1 MENFPFSSSI
11 LLWCIWTRIT
21 VLNSRSYKVR
31 CKGFK
36 FSFIILEAFD
46 RTIRLIF
53 YQSFKLKKHWRHL
66 EKLSTKMRK
75 YLAPVVERVGS
86 GPYKSAWINSSKWEA
101 LDVYGVNGSL
111 WLLASLGQK
120 NCLVLLLLVLLVL
133 LLQEMLQE
141 TWICFKTGTVGWPS
155 HRCHLENS
163 FVDWMVNAR
172 WFNEEN
178 VEEGLT
184 MGNL

>member
-21 VLNSRSYKVR
+21 VLNSRSCKVR

-53 YQSFKLKKHWRHL
+53 YQSFKLKKHRRHL

-101 LDVYGVNGSL
+101 LDVYGVNYYYYKKCYNKHEFVL
-111 WLLASLGQK
+111 KLVQLGG
-120 NCLVLLLLVLLVL
+120 LVIDV
-133 LLQEMLQE
+133 
-141 TWICFKTGTVGWPS
+141 I
-155 HRCHLENS
+155 
-163 FVDWMVNAR
+163 
-172 WFNEEN
+172 
-178 VEEGLT
+178 
-184 MGNL
+184 